1 MNSNELAVVVKAVDA
16 ASATLNDVKGN
27 FKDFSGSTS
36 KDMDRAA
43 RVSQESSELTRK
55 ALTATGIALAGT
67 GAAITAFA
75 KNSADSTIQ
84 YVGSVNKL
92 SREIGATVGQTSQL
106 IYAGKRMGLSAEEAS
121 VSFGLLSKKITE
133 SRDGAAETAL
143 KQSELRNKVAATQ
156 QEVVKLTAEIA
167 KNGDKTGELKTKIQG
182 LNISMDQY
190 KLQLK
195 EAADPLAELSVQTK
209 NADGTSRSFN
219 EILLAV
225 ADRFKEMPN
234 GAEKTAAAMSLFGRS
249 GKDLLPLLNQG
260 SKGIEALMEKAD
272 KLGLTLNASTV
283 VSVKAYTTAQKD
295 MNDQMQALKLR
306 VGIETIPV
314 MTAFQQ
320 KLNDVVS
327 ALLDTPG
334 PIKKLTTD
342 VLAFGGPVMAASG
355 AALGFGANLATALPV
370 LSKMGPA
377 AIGAAAA
384 LGPWVLILGAVA
396 AALGFSAYKMGMFD
410 DILGKTNQAQA
421 TAGGSATMLALA
433 QEHVARSTEA
443 VRQAQ
448 ESLKT
453 AHVDVKQSTD
463 EVTAKNVELEAQQQ
477 RVTAALNEFGE
488 NSPQYQQAVQQLTD
502 KQTALDDAMFHQ
514 LETTTNLTIAQG
526 DLRDKNNELSGATQN
541 LTEIQKMLNQ
551 GIDSMVIKV
560 AKLGPTAAMQVA
572 PIANL
577 LGNIDQLLGRMR
589 GIQDIQGQAD
599 AANARLQG
607 LGSTIDRL
615 QAQSSTLN
623 RSLQNAS
630 SANLQGATGTAPVK
644 GVYQAHAAGG
654 VFTSPH
660 LGLVAEAG
668 AEAIIPLTDPRR
680 AREVMVEAGLAS
692 PKSNSG
698 TVINQTNNIYNQVDL
713 DEANAKLAWGLASA

>member
-1 MNSNELAVVVKAVDA
+1 MDKAA
-16 ASATLNDVKGN
+16 KA
-27 FKDFSGSTS
+27 
-36 KDMDRAA
+36 
-43 RVSQESSELTRK
+43 SQESSELTRK
-55 ALTATGIALAGT
+55 VLTGVGVALAGA
-67 GAAITAFA
+67 GAAVTAFA

-92 SREIGATVGQTSQL
+92 SREIGATVEQTSQL
-106 IYAGKRMGLSAEEAS
+106 VYAGKRMGLSAEEAS

-143 KQSELRNKVAATQ
+143 KQAELKNKMAATHE
-156 QEVVKLTAEIA
+156 EVTKLTAEIA
-167 KNGDKTGELKTKIQG
+167 KNGDKTGELKTKIGG
-182 LNISMDQY
+182 LNINLEQY

-195 EAADPLAELSVQTK
+195 QAADPLAELNVATK
-209 NADGTSRSFN
+209 NADGSARSFN
-219 EILLAV
+219 DILLNV
-225 ADRFKEMPN
+225 ADSFKAMPN
-234 GAEKTAAAMSLFGRS
+234 GAEKTAAAMALFGRS
-249 GKDLLPLLNQG
+249 GKDLMPLLNQG
-260 SKGIEALMEKAD
+260 SKGIEELMAQAD

-283 VSVKAYTTAQKD
+283 VSVKAYTSAQKD

-314 MTAFQQ
+314 LTSFQL

-327 ALLDTPG
+327 ALLDTSG
-334 PIKKLTTD
+334 PVKKVTTD
-342 VLAFGGPVMAASG
+342 VLAFGGPVMAAAG

-377 AIGAAAA
+377 MAGVALK
-384 LGPWVLILGAVA
+384 LGPWGLALAAVA
-396 AALGFSAYKMGMFD
+396 AALGFSAYKMGLFD
-410 DILGKTNQAQA
+410 DILGKTDQAQA

-433 QEHVARSTEA
+433 QEHVARSTES
-443 VRQAQ
+443 VRLAQ
-448 ESLKT
+448 EALKT
-453 AHVDVKQSTD
+453 AHADVKQSTN
-463 EVTAKNVELEAQQQ
+463 EVTAKNIELEAQQA
-477 RVTAALNEFGE
+477 RVTTAFNQFGE
-488 NSPQYQQAVQQLTD
+488 NSPQYQAAVQTLTD
-502 KQTALDDAMFHQ
+502 KQTALDDAMYHQ

-526 DLRDKNNELSGATQN
+526 DLKNKNNELAGATQN

-551 GIDSMVIKV
+551 GIDSMVMKV
-560 AKLGPTAAMQVA
+560 ANLGPTAAMQLK

-577 LGNIDQLLGRMR
+577 MGNIDQLLGRMK

-615 QAQSSTLN
+615 QAQSSSLN

-680 AREVMVEAGLAS
+680 AREVMAEAGLTVPAGA
-692 PKSNSG
+692 NSG
-698 TVINQTNNIYNQVDL
+698 TTINQTNNIYNQVDL
-713 DEANAKLAWGLASA
+713 DEANAQLAWRLAGA